1 MVARFTEWF
10 FFDMLLGAYFFIFAA
25 MHKKIELLL
34 SGALTKI
41 QKADTVAKLEA
52 IEFSLFGRKAGTL
65 TEILKGLKDLDPA
78 ARKEQGQLANDAK
91 TRIQEA
97 INARRVELIEHETGD
112 EHFDGT
118 ECLTPPLPRG
128 SLHPITLISEELEDM
143 FTGMGFR
150 VYDGPEIETE
160 YFNFE
165 SLNIGPDHPARDM
178 QDTFYIKDMP
188 GLLMRTHTSSSQVRA
203 LREYGAP
210 CAVIVPGRCF
220 RNEAT
225 DARHEHTFFQLEGF
239 VVGADITFAHL
250 KGILEVTARRLY
262 GPDTQV
268 RLRPKYYPF
277 VEPGVNGEVTCLL
290 CHGAGCRLCK
300 STGFLE
306 IFGAGR
312 IHPHVLQEGGL
323 DPKKWSGLAFGFGL
337 TRLAMLKYGI
347 DDVRLF
353 ESGDLAFLKQF

>member
-1 MVARFTEWF
+1 
-10 FFDMLLGAYFFIFAA
+10 MLFGACLFNIPT
-25 MHKKIELLL
+25 MQKNIE
-34 SGALTKI
+34 TI
-41 QKADTVAKLEA
+41 QTRAIANIRKANTLPELEVV
-52 IEFSLFGRKAGTL
+52 ELSLFGRKAGTL
-65 TEILKGLKDLDPA
+65 TEILKGLKDLDPET
-78 ARKEQGQLANDAK
+78 RRIQGQVAQSAK
-91 TRIQEA
+91 LTIQSA
-97 INARRVELIEHETGD
+97 IDARRAELGEHDAQSGD
-112 EHFDGT
+112 FDIT
-118 ECLTPPLPRG
+118 ECLVPPLPRG
-128 SLHPITLISEELEDM
+128 TMHPITLVSQELEDM
-143 FTGMGFR
+143 FAGMGFR
-150 VYDGPEIETE
+150 ITDGPEIETE

-165 SLNIGPDHPARDM
+165 SLNIGADHPARDM

-188 GLLMRTHTSSSQVRA
+188 GLLMRTHTSAAQVRA
-203 LREYGAP
+203 MREYGAP

-239 VVGADITFAHL
+239 IVGSDITFAHL

-262 GPDTQV
+262 GSDAQV

-290 CHGAGCRLCK
+290 CRGSGCRLCK

-312 IHPHVLQEGGL
+312 IHPHVLKEGGL
-323 DPKKWSGLAFGFGL
+323 DPKKWSGIAFGLGL